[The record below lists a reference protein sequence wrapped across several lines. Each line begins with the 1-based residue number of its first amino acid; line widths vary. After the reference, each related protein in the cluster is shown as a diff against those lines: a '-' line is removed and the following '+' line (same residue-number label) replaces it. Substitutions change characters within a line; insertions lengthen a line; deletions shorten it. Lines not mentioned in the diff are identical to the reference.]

1 MQTMHRTRL
10 TRAAAG
16 VIAAAL
22 LGAVGLAAPASAQQ
36 DVPPECHASYIPCVP
51 LDEDVD
57 CLSGEG
63 DGPVFID
70 YPVQVIGEDEYDLD
84 RDGNGIGCEDET
96 GTGPPLPEPAPEPEP
111 APQPEADPAPAASP
125 ATPVVRTPSF
135 TG

>member
-1 MQTMHRTRL
+1 MVKTMHRRRRTRV
-10 TRAAAG
+10 AAW

-22 LGAVGLAAPASAQQ
+22 LGAVGLAAPASAQEE
-36 DVPPECHASYIPCVP
+36 VPPECHASYIPCTP
-51 LDEDVD
+51 IDEDVD

-63 DGPVFID
+63 DGPAFID
-70 YPVQVIGEDEYDLD
+70 YPVEVIGEDVYDLD

-111 APQPEADPAPAASP
+111 ETAPAAPP
-125 ATPVVRTPSF
+125 AAPVVRTPTF